1 MAHTLRNILHV
12 NTSIAQVSG
21 KRMAC
26 PCARDSLFPS
36 KDVLTDHKQPFAN
49 ILVFLLNASML
60 LLCGLSSFK
69 NLRKD
74 QRPFLRLG
82 TNVINDILQWLNDRD
97 DYLCSILT
105 AFCSLLAFETENIF
119 RKQAPK
125 TTSILY

>member
-1 MAHTLRNILHV
+1 MCQRFALPIQR
-12 NTSIAQVSG
+12 
-21 KRMAC
+21 
-26 PCARDSLFPS
+26 F
-36 KDVLTDHKQPFAN
+36 TDHVQPFAN

-97 DYLCSILT
+97 DYLCSIPT
-105 AFCSLLAFETENIF
+105 AFCSLLAFETECLATGGIVIIIIGE
-119 RKQAPK
+119 KSLIGKVEAVAK
-125 TTSILY
+125 ILS